1 MADVVILVG
10 SVYGG
15 SEEVAEAVQAA
26 AESRGLSVRIATE
39 PRGVDLSGGR
49 GVLVVTSTTGSG
61 ELPDNIQPFYA
72 DLQAQPVSLSGR
84 PLGVIALGD
93 SSYGETFCAG
103 GQLLEDQLQ
112 DLGARSLQ
120 PMLKIDAMEF
130 FQATEGIADWV
141 EAWLDRF
148 QQLS

>member
-26 AESRGLSVRIATE
+26 AEGRGLSVRIATE
-39 PRGVDLSGGR
+39 PRAADLAAGR
-49 GVLVVTSTTGSG
+49 ALLVVTSTTGSG
-61 ELPDNIQPFYA
+61 ELPDSIQPFYA

-103 GQLLEDQLQ
+103 GALLEAQLL

-141 EAWLDRF
+141 EAWLDRL
-148 QQLS
+148 QQFN

>member
-15 SEEVAEAVQAA
+15 SEEVAEAVQST
-26 AESRGLSVRIATE
+26 AEHRGLSVRIATE
-39 PRGVDLSGGR
+39 PRAADLSGHR

-72 DLQAQPVSLSGR
+72 DLQARPVFLSGL

-93 SSYGETFCAG
+93 SSYGETFCAAG
-103 GQLLEDQLQ
+103 QVLEAQLL
-112 DLGARSLQ
+112 DLGARALQ
-120 PMLKIDAMEF
+120 PLLKIDAMEF

-141 EAWLDRF
+141 EAWLDKF
-148 QQLS
+148 QQLN